1 MMMKSIFLLF
11 SSLWLTV
18 FSYSQ
23 NSAGLQITTRTSLKN
38 DKLVEDSISIT
49 MPVSRI
55 IYQRSNKNIAAI
67 KVSGTV
73 PAKATLIVARLVAR
87 TKGQGTTTMW
97 KKIATNNSNGAFS
110 GLLNGRGGWYNLE
123 VRAKN
128 GTQTVVTK
136 IVERIGIGEVFLIT
150 GHSVAQ
156 GGDINIEGATDDR
169 VSTIRVQEK
178 TDRFETYLKT
188 GDPQYLPELEFVQA
202 ATGIAHAPF
211 GHNNYFWSKFGEI
224 LAQKEN
230 VPVLI
235 YNAGFGGTSLE
246 HWAKSTQN
254 IQFEHGF
261 VRSAIRMPYINV
273 FNALQKYIPSTGIRA
288 ILSDQGQNDSGQK
301 NADSIVQNYQ
311 TVIRQARQDLKY
323 PKLAMVVNRQTPKGA
338 PSVRIAQNRM
348 AKEPYCFSGPD
359 YDLLLKDDTVDG
371 VHLSASGEEKAA
383 VMWAQALTPDF
394 FKSSKPWLPLW
405 K

>member
-1 MMMKSIFLLF
+1 MMKPIFLLF
-11 SSLWLTV
+11 SCILFTII
-18 FSYSQ
+18 SYTQ
-23 NSAGLQITTRTSLKN
+23 HTAGLNNATRTSLRK
-38 DKLVEDSISIT
+38 DKLAGDSLLIS

-55 IYQRSNKNIAAI
+55 VYQRSNENIAMI
-67 KVSGTV
+67 QVIGTV
-73 PAKATLIVARLVAR
+73 PEKATLIQARLVTR
-87 TKGQGTTTMW
+87 TTGKGTTTKW
-97 KKIATNNSNGAFS
+97 KTIARNIPKGMFS
-110 GLLNGRGGWYNLE
+110 GLLKGISGWYNLE
-123 VRAKN
+123 VRAMN
-128 GTQTVVTK
+128 GKQTVAVVA
-136 IVERIGIGEVFLIT
+136 VERVGIGEVFLIT

-169 VSTIRVQEK
+169 VSTIRLEEK
-178 TDRFETYLKT
+178 SPRFETYLKT

-273 FNALQKYIPSTGIRA
+273 YNALIKYIPSTGIRA
-288 ILSDQGQNDSGQK
+288 ILSD
-301 NADSIVQNYQ
+301 
-311 TVIRQARQDLKY
+311 
-323 PKLAMVVNRQTPKGA
+323 
-338 PSVRIAQNRM
+338 
-348 AKEPYCFSGPD
+348 
-359 YDLLLKDDTVDG
+359 
-371 VHLSASGEEKAA
+371 
-383 VMWAQALTPDF
+383 
-394 FKSSKPWLPLW
+394 
-405 K
+405 

>member
-1 MMMKSIFLLF
+1 MKPIFLLL
-11 SSLWLTV
+11 SCILLPI
-18 FSYSQ
+18 FSYTQHTS
-23 NSAGLQITTRTSLKN
+23 GLKNVTRTSLRK
-38 DKLVEDSISIT
+38 DKLVGDSLRVS

-55 IYQRSNKNIAAI
+55 VYQRSNENMAI
-67 KVSGTV
+67 IQVIGTV
-73 PAKATLIVARLVAR
+73 PEKATLIEARLVAR
-87 TKGQGTTTMW
+87 ATGQGNTTKW
-97 KKIATNNSNGAFS
+97 KAIAKNKSKGAFS
-110 GLLNGRGGWYNLE
+110 GLLKGGGGWYNLE
-123 VRAKN
+123 VRAMN
-128 GTQTVVTK
+128 GKQTVAVVA
-136 IVERIGIGEVFLIT
+136 VERVGIGEVFVIT

-169 VSTIRVQEK
+169 ISTIRLEEK
-178 TDRFETYLKT
+178 SPRFETYLKT

-246 HWAKSTQN
+246 HWAKSSQH
-254 IQFEHGF
+254 ILFEHGF
-261 VRSAIRMPYINV
+261 VRSAFRMPYINLL
-273 FNALQKYIPSTGIRA
+273 NALVKYIPSTGIRV

-311 TVIRQARQDLKY
+311 TVIRQARHDLQY
-323 PKLAMVVNRQTPKGA
+323 AELAMVVNRQTPKAA
-338 PSVRIAQNRM
+338 PAVRLAQNRM
-348 AKEPYCFSGPD
+348 ASEPYCFPGPD

-371 VHLSASGEEKAA
+371 VHLSASGEEKVAI
-383 VMWAQALTPDF
+383 MWVQALTKRF
-394 FKSSKPWLPLW
+394 FKLSKPWLPTW

>member
-1 MMMKSIFLLF
+1 MMKPIFLLF
-11 SSLWLTV
+11 SCILFTII
-18 FSYSQ
+18 SYTQ
-23 NSAGLQITTRTSLKN
+23 HTAGLNNATRTSLRK
-38 DKLVEDSISIT
+38 DKLAGDSLLIS

-55 IYQRSNKNIAAI
+55 VYQRSNENIAMI
-67 KVSGTV
+67 QVIGNV
-73 PAKATLIVARLVAR
+73 PEKATLIQARLVTR
-87 TKGQGTTTMW
+87 TTGQGTTTKW
-97 KKIATNNSNGAFS
+97 KTIARNIPKGMFS
-110 GLLNGRGGWYNLE
+110 GLLKGSSGWYNLE
-123 VRAKN
+123 VRAMN
-128 GTQTVVTK
+128 GKQIVALVA
-136 IVERIGIGEVFLIT
+136 VERVGIGEVFLIT

-169 VSTIRVQEK
+169 VSTIRIQEK
-178 TDRFETYLKT
+178 SERFETYLKT
-188 GDPQYLPELEFVQA
+188 ADPQYLPELQFVQA

-211 GHNNYFWSKFGEI
+211 GHNNYFWSKFGEL

-273 FNALQKYIPSTGIRA
+273 YNALIKYIPSTGIRA

-311 TVIRQARQDLKY
+311 IVIRQARQDLKY
-323 PKLAMVVNRQTPKGA
+323 DQLAMVVNRQTPKGA
-338 PSVRIAQNRM
+338 PSVRQAQNRM
-348 AKEPYCFSGPD
+348 AKEPYCFPGPD

-371 VHLSASGEEKAA
+371 VHLSASGEEKVA
-383 VMWAQALTPDF
+383 VMWAEALTQGF
-394 FKSSKPWLPLW
+394 FKMSKPWLPAW